1 MWPLR
6 GWEGIPGEVMT
17 SEPEGRAV
25 KGVGTGLWIS
35 RDNGWEMRLE
45 RWMGIWA
52 SGCEKNVV
60 FI

>member
-1 MWPLR
+1 M
-6 GWEGIPGEVMT
+6 MT

-25 KGVGTGLWIS
+25 KGVGAGLWIS